1 MAPAKVFGALF
12 ELPIRGGGELGV
24 GGNGNIVCTQPAPKV
39 YLLTFT
45 NGPDN
50 RLVTVSKQSKKTIP
64 YSQYFF
70 TSLIYY
76 NTGLLQSP
84 HARSRHNRTPLPTRR
99 SNHNLLN
106 PQILLQRHGHLPLT
120 IFARLHA
127 KTTLRTLE
135 TFTHLPYAYHRT
147 L

>member
-50 RLVTVSKQSKKTIP
+50 RLVTVSKQSKKTIL
-64 YSQYFF
+64 S
-70 TSLIYY
+70 
-76 NTGLLQSP
+76 
-84 HARSRHNRTPLPTRR
+84 
-99 SNHNLLN
+99 
-106 PQILLQRHGHLPLT
+106 ILLHITNPLQY
-120 IFARLHA
+120 RPSA
-127 KTTLRTLE
+127 KPSCSL
-135 TFTHLPYAYHRT
+135 
-147 L
+147 